1 MTTEKKTVAEQ
12 VEMIAGKFNFCI
24 PRKDLEAIQNN
35 PKGRV
40 ALKYKKMFIEKLRNI
55 TIPNAKEEK

>member
-1 MTTEKKTVAEQ
+1 MTTEKKTVEQ
-12 VEMIAGKFNFCI
+12 VEMITGKFNFCI

-55 TIPNAKEEK
+55 TLSNT

>member
-1 MTTEKKTVAEQ
+1 MTTEKKTVEQ

-24 PRKDLEAIQNN
+24 PRKELEAIQNN

-55 TIPNAKEEK
+55 TLSNAKEEK